1 MAVPA
6 PRPTA
11 ASAPLVVDADA
22 GPVLLGRFGF
32 GVNAAEPLDVTL
44 PLLAGESRGESWR
57 CALPDA
63 FRIEAVAQADAG
75 PIEAAAETSY
85 RELLRRV
92 RGSAQPHLL
101 RIWNFF
107 PAINAGEGDL
117 ERYRRFCVGRA
128 RAVDAAF
135 SDPPP
140 AATAIGSPAAAEG
153 GLKVFALCSAQPAL
167 ALENPR
173 QTPAWR
179 YPREYSP
186 VAPGF
191 SRGALVGAGAGAVLL
206 ASGTASIIGHVSRHV
221 GDPPAQIEES
231 LANLA
236 ALLDEAGRRADAG
249 FDLARCASL
258 RVYLRDPTHLALA
271 QAAIRAR
278 VGNAPVRYLQGDI
291 CRRELDVELEGVFTA
306 A

>member
-1 MAVPA
+1 MAVPV
-6 PRPTA
+6 PRQPDLST
-11 ASAPLVVDADA
+11 PLVVDGATDQA
-22 GPVLLGRFGF
+22 LLGAFGF
-32 GVNAAEPLDVTL
+32 TAPAVDALDVAL
-44 PLLAGESRGESWR
+44 PLLAGESRRETWR
-57 CALPDA
+57 CGDSNA
-63 FRIEAVAQADAG
+63 FRIEALAQPDAE
-75 PIEAAAETSY
+75 PIEAAAEAAY

-92 RGSAQPHLL
+92 RGSAQPYLL

-140 AATAIGSPAAAEG
+140 AATAIGSAARAG
-153 GLKVFALCSAQPAL
+153 DGLRVFALCAAQPAV

-191 SRGALVGAGAGAVLL
+191 SRGVLLGSGVGAVLL

-221 GDPPAQIEES
+221 GDPLAQLEES

-236 ALLDEAGRRADAG
+236 ALLEESGRRAGAS
-249 FDLARCASL
+249 FAMERCASL
-258 RVYLRDPTHLALA
+258 RVYLRDPSQLALA
-271 QAAIRAR
+271 QAAITPR
-278 VGNAPVRYLQGDI
+278 VGAAAVRYVQGDI